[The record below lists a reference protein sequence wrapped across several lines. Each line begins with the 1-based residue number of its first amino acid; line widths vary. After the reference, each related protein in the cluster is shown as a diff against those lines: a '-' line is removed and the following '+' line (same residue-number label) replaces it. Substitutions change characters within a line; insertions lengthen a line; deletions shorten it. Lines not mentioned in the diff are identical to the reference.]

1 MRRLTWRVGNQGGR
15 GKVAGVLLWP
25 LVALQAARGTLFPWA
40 AVAIGA
46 GVGIWFLLPWEPGVR
61 FYLCA
66 AGVLALACALR
77 AFGPELLA
85 PLAVVVACAA
95 AGMLAAGLRVQMQA
109 APMLDFRYYGPVEGR
124 IVGIDR
130 SQSDALRLTLDRVV
144 LRDTRPA
151 RTPERVRVSL
161 QGDQQWLEPAPGQVV
176 ILNAH
181 LSAPQGPVEP
191 GTFDFRR
198 MAFFDRLGAVGYTRT
213 PVLLLEPPQEGAL
226 YIDRLRSTLSQ
237 AIRDAVPGDAG
248 AFAAGAMTG
257 DRSGI
262 SQATV
267 DDLRDSNLAHLLA
280 ISGMN
285 MAFLVAFVFALLRTG
300 LAAVPPLALRIN
312 TKKVAAVVALGVA
325 FFYLQ
330 LSGSNVATERAF
342 IMVSVMLVAILMDRR
357 ALTLRSVAIAG
368 AVLLLWQPESL
379 LEPGFQMS
387 FAATVAL
394 IAGFRAVD
402 NRVAR
407 ERLPRWMLPV
417 FTLVLSSVIAGLATA
432 PYAAAHFGRFTD
444 YGLLANLLTVPAM
457 GLLVMPGGAM
467 AALLAPFGLA
477 GPALWVMGLGSQWI
491 LFIAGWI
498 AGLEGSVTAIPAP
511 SVWVLPVLTLGA
523 LWLIIGTGRARLLG
537 LAPMLA
543 SFVLWA
549 MSPRPDLLIA
559 GDGRIVGLLSAE
571 GRALSASRGGGF
583 AAENW
588 LQNDGDLATQA
599 DAAARPG
606 FDGPKG
612 ARRFMIGGVAGVVL
626 SGKAGLAAAPA
637 ACAAGGIVVLAGMA
651 EGVDGP
657 CALIDEGL
665 LRKTGAM
672 AVWVQDGQMQLVS
685 ARGAA
690 RRWQP
695 PPVDPAMMAELVRR
709 ATASPQLAIADP

>member
-1 MRRLTWRVGNQGGR
+1 MQRLTRRVGIHRGR
-15 GKVAGVLLWP
+15 GKVAGILLVP
-25 LVALQAARGTLFPWA
+25 LVALQKARGTLFPWA

-46 GVGIWFLLPWEPGVR
+46 GVGLWFMLPWEPGGR
-61 FYLCA
+61 FYLG
-66 AGVLALACALR
+66 AGAVLLLACALR
-77 AFGPELLA
+77 AFGPELAA
-85 PLAVVVACAA
+85 PVAVAVACAV
-95 AGMLAAGLRVQMQA
+95 AGMLAAGARLHLQA
-109 APMLDFRYYGPVEGR
+109 SPMLDFRYYGPVQGR

-144 LRDTRPA
+144 LRDTSPA

-161 QGDQQWLEPAPGQVV
+161 QGDQPWLDPAPGQVV
-176 ILNAH
+176 ILTAN

-191 GTFDFRR
+191 GTFDFRQ
-198 MAFFDRLGAVGYTRT
+198 MAFFDQLGAVGYTRT
-213 PVLLLEPPQEGAL
+213 PVLLLEPPEEGAL
-226 YIDRLRSTLSQ
+226 YIDRLRSRLSQ
-237 AIRDAVPGDAG
+237 AIREAVPGDAG

-267 DDLRDSNLAHLLA
+267 ADLRDSNLAHLLA

-300 LAAVPPLALRIN
+300 LAAVPPLALRVN

-325 FFYLQ
+325 YFYLQ

-342 IMVSVMLVAILMDRR
+342 IMVSVMLVAILLDRR

-368 AVLLLWQPESL
+368 AVLLLWQPETL

-394 IAGFRAVD
+394 IAGFRAID
-402 NRVAR
+402 TRVTR

-417 FTLVLSSVIAGLATA
+417 FTVVLSSVIAGLATA
-432 PYAAAHFGRFTD
+432 PFAAAHFGRFTD
-444 YGLLANLLTVPAM
+444 YGLIANLLTVPAM
-457 GLLVMPGGAM
+457 GLLVMPGGAV

-477 GPALWVMGLGSQWI
+477 EPALWVMGLGSAWI
-491 LFIAGWI
+491 LFVANWI
-498 AGLEGSVTAIPAP
+498 AGLEGAVTAIPTP

-523 LWLIIGTGRARLLG
+523 LWLVIGTGRARLFG
-537 LAPMLA
+537 VVPMLA
-543 SFVLWA
+543 ALVLWVL
-549 MSPRPDLLIA
+549 SPRPDLLIA
-559 GDGRIVGLLSAE
+559 GDGRIVGLLTE
-571 GRALSASRGGGF
+571 QGRALSASRGGGF
-583 AAENW
+583 SAENW
-588 LQNDGDLATQA
+588 LQNDGDLATQEQ
-599 DAAARPG
+599 AAARPA

-612 ARRFMIGGVAGVVL
+612 ARRFVIGGVPGVVL
-626 SGKAGLAAAPA
+626 TGKAGLAAASA

-657 CALIDEGL
+657 CALIDEAL
-665 LRKTGAM
+665 LRQTGAI
-672 AVWVQDGQMQLVS
+672 AVWVDKGGLRIVP

-695 PPVDPAMMAELVRR
+695 PPADPAMLADLARR
-709 ATASPQLAIADP
+709 AAVTPQLATAGP